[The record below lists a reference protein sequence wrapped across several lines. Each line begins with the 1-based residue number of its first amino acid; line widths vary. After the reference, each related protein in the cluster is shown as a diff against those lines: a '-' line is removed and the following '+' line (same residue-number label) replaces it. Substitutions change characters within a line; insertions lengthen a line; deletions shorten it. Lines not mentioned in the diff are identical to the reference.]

1 MQTDGFGFRKKI
13 WLYRLLERQGPLTL
27 EEINERWCSSH
38 LNGTGKDFPR
48 ATFLHYIKGLSA
60 MFDVVI
66 VCDSSTDKYEIH
78 PHDDRDAVMKHPL
91 GFFEFEIKEKKI
103 KIVTDRLVI
112 RIPEETDVND
122 VFVLMSGLCVATG
135 EGFRQMST
143 PGEAEEEIRRK
154 MYNGLVFCISEKN
167 RPERTIGVFGV
178 EKDKYLSGAGGEGC
192 ELYYFLHKEVREKG
206 YMTEV
211 VRIMKHYLFNEG
223 GADWLTISI
232 APWNDA
238 SRKVALKNGFAYEGM
253 DYGEIGDLEYYTLYK
268 EEYLNPGEKLG

>member
-112 RIPEETDVND
+112 RFP
-122 VFVLMSGLCVATG
+122 
-135 EGFRQMST
+135 
-143 PGEAEEEIRRK
+143 RRR
-154 MYNGLVFCISEKN
+154 M
-167 RPERTIGVFGV
+167 
-178 EKDKYLSGAGGEGC
+178 
-192 ELYYFLHKEVREKG
+192 
-206 YMTEV
+206 
-211 VRIMKHYLFNEG
+211 
-223 GADWLTISI
+223 
-232 APWNDA
+232 
-238 SRKVALKNGFAYEGM
+238 
-253 DYGEIGDLEYYTLYK
+253 
-268 EEYLNPGEKLG
+268 